1 MLLREA
7 ARAGDAGK
15 GFAVVAPE
23 VKNLAAQTGKATE
36 EIGGQIASIQGATN
50 EAVTVIKNIA
60 STIGKINEISGSI
73 AAAVEQQG
81 ASTGEISRNAQEAAS
96 GTEEVNANI
105 NGVSEAT
112 SATGKSAGDVLL
124 VVRDLMSQS
133 DTLKQS
139 VGTFLKDVKAA

>member
-1 MLLREA
+1 M
-7 ARAGDAGK
+7 
-15 GFAVVAPE
+15 
-23 VKNLAAQTGKATE
+23 
-36 EIGGQIASIQGATN
+36 
-50 EAVTVIKNIA
+50 TVIENIA

-73 AAAVEQQG
+73 AAAVEQRG

-124 VVRDLMSQS
+124 AARDLMSQS
-133 DTLKQS
+133 DTLKQR